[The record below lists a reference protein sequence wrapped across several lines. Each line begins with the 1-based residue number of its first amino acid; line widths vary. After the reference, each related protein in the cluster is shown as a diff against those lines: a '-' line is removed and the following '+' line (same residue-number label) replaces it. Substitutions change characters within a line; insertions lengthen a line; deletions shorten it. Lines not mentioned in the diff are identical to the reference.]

1 MEQFFVTQREF
12 TLRPRARGF
21 HLITD
26 EIIRNLPRLPQ
37 AGLLHLFIKHTSAG
51 LSINEN
57 ADPDVQ
63 TDMEAIFNHL
73 VKEREPYYMHT
84 CEGDDDMPAHAKST
98 LTGNSLSIPITDG
111 RLNMGIWQGIYLCE
125 FRNHGEEVA
134 KLLIQQG
141 WHIGIAGRREEALE
155 KLQAT
160 APGQIEIQRLDVT
173 DPDAPTLLET
183 LIRKL
188 GGMDLFF
195 LSSGIGSQNPDLKP
209 EIELNTARTNVEGFT
224 RMVTAAFN
232 HFKNE
237 GGGHIAV
244 ISSIAGTKG
253 LGIAPAYSATK
264 RFQNTYIEAL
274 AQLSRMQH
282 LNIHFTDIRPGFV
295 ATDLLKSG
303 KFPMLMQANQ
313 VAKSI
318 VHALNR
324 KKRVIVIDGR
334 YRVVVFFWRMIP
346 RWLWERLPIK
356 N

>member
-1 MEQFFVTQREF
+1 MK
-12 TLRPRARGF
+12 RA
-21 HLITD
+21 
-26 EIIRNLPRLPQ
+26 IIIG
-37 AGLLHLFIKHTSAG
+37 ATS
-51 LSINEN
+51 
-57 ADPDVQ
+57 
-63 TDMEAIFNHL
+63 
-73 VKEREPYYMHT
+73 
-84 CEGDDDMPAHAKST
+84 
-98 LTGNSLSIPITDG
+98 
-111 RLNMGIWQGIYLCE
+111 GI
-125 FRNHGEEVA
+125 GEEVA

-160 APGQIEIQRLDVT
+160 APGQIVIQSLDVT
-173 DPDAPTLLET
+173 DADAPTLLET

-195 LSSGIGSQNPDLKP
+195 LSSGIGSQNPELKP

-232 HFKNE
+232 HFKTQ

-274 AQLSRMQH
+274 AQLSQMQH

-318 VHALNR
+318 VRALNR